1 MAKSGFFGKKEFKL
15 FLTVWIIYIF
25 YLQMFGSS
33 CMANSQSALTAAIVN
48 EGRFEV
54 DTYHR
59 VSCDLA
65 FYNEHYYSGQ
75 APGISFLS
83 VPLYIASKPV
93 FYILPQSIINHLFEN
108 LENYGGELPVDY
120 WGNKKVLSNYFE
132 GLNKR
137 QVLEYI
143 LISGFILPI
152 FTTALF
158 SAIGAVLVYSMLR
171 RFTKNEGLRMATTAF
186 YAFGTILFPL
196 STEFFEREIAI
207 VLMFSAF
214 FILFKI
220 RHKEIKPTGSA
231 LFTAGVFAGI
241 SAWFDYFHLFA
252 SGLLFIYLVS
262 FFIRSKPSKLGFKRL
277 RIFDL
282 NKQRASLLLKFI
294 IGVSIPVLL
303 LFSYFYIIFDDPFAT
318 SYTHRIVS
326 ASNHSIL
333 DVFNAKFPSAG
344 TLFHMLKFIL
354 FSPIVIFALYGL
366 YRALLKKDKY
376 YHDAFA
382 VAIFVVFTL
391 LYASALAFTY
401 PDSVAPSFKRHMTP
415 ILPYTFVFLPY
426 IFANSIPNGNKIKII
441 FLSLGVISIFF
452 NWVSAQFGGHHGLSH
467 FDLETKKFDVI
478 PQFLENGPSSDFLS
492 TLAGTFNGNALLFN
506 IIGLVILS
514 LIILLIWRVYL
525 AKK

>member
-1 MAKSGFFGKKEFKL
+1 M
-15 FLTVWIIYIF
+15 
-25 YLQMFGSS
+25 
-33 CMANSQSALTAAIVN
+33 
-48 EGRFEV
+48 
-54 DTYHR
+54 D
-59 VSCDLA
+59 
-65 FYNEHYYSGQ
+65 
-75 APGISFLS
+75 
-83 VPLYIASKPV
+83 
-93 FYILPQSIINHLFEN
+93 
-108 LENYGGELPVDY
+108 
-120 WGNKKVLSNYFE
+120 
-132 GLNKR
+132 KR

-143 LISGFILPI
+143 LISGFALPI

-158 SAIGAVLVYSMLR
+158 SAIGSVLVYSMLR
-171 RFTKNEGLRMATTAF
+171 RFTKNESLRMAATAF

-231 LFTAGVFAGI
+231 LFAAGVLAGI

-262 FFIRSKPSKLGFKRL
+262 FFIRSGPSKIKGFKRL
-277 RIFDL
+277 WIFDL
-282 NKQRASLLLKFI
+282 NKQRASLLLKFV
-294 IGVSIPVLL
+294 IGVAIPVLL
-303 LFSYFYIIFDDPFAT
+303 LFSYFYIIFDDPLAT

-354 FSPIVIFALYGL
+354 FSPIVIFALYGI

-376 YHDAFA
+376 YHDALA
-382 VAIFVVFTL
+382 VAIFVAFTL
-391 LYASALAFTY
+391 LYASALAVTY

-415 ILPYTFVFLPY
+415 ILPYTFIFLPY
-426 IFANSIPNGNKIKII
+426 IFANNIPRGNKIKII
-441 FLSLGVISIFF
+441 FLSLGAISTFF
-452 NWVSAQFGGHHGLSH
+452 NWTSAQFGGHHGLSH
-467 FDLETKKFDVI
+467 FDLETKKFDVM

-506 IIGLVILS
+506 IIGLIILA
-514 LIILLIWRVYL
+514 LIILLIWRL
-525 AKK
+525 NLTKRHRLH